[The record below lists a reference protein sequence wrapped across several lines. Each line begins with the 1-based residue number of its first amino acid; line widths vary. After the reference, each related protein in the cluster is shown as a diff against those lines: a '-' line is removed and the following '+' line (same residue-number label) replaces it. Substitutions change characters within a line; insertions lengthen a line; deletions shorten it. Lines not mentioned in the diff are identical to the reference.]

1 MDDVVVVVVVVVVM
15 VIVNNAKLLPAQN
28 KIKKE
33 NQHRIHSPPVH
44 FQILH
49 WHKTETIT
57 IWQGRVNYLISG
69 AQSFADVQLQAMLR
83 FDPGLQ
89 QWETVSNGNDSGSV
103 ASIGDRQ
110 AELTHLQCTENK
122 KHKCLATF
130 DITVVM
136 LKYEATVTRERE
148 KTEKFIAALNRIKQP
163 ALFNNYAQLLNSLCV
178 VHFSIW
184 QMKCALVTQDI
195 FLPRIQES
203 ARINRELPTLE
214 SNVLTMQP
222 LQLIH

>member
-1 MDDVVVVVVVVVVM
+1 
-15 VIVNNAKLLPAQN
+15 
-28 KIKKE
+28 
-33 NQHRIHSPPVH
+33 
-44 FQILH
+44 
-49 WHKTETIT
+49 
-57 IWQGRVNYLISG
+57 
-69 AQSFADVQLQAMLR
+69 
-83 FDPGLQ
+83 
-89 QWETVSNGNDSGSV
+89 
-103 ASIGDRQ
+103 
-110 AELTHLQCTENK
+110 
-122 KHKCLATF
+122 
-130 DITVVM
+130 M